1 MQGRGAGT
9 VVMSVISFSQR
20 KRQAWDAPRGCGWGG
35 LPGFANPAA
44 ACSVILPA
52 GIAKAYYV
60 RARAHAEV
68 WNAAE
73 AKADLEKVLELEP
86 SLRKAVQRE
95 LRLLESRMAEKQ
107 EEERLR
113 CKSMLG

>member
-1 MQGRGAGT
+1 
-9 VVMSVISFSQR
+9 V
-20 KRQAWDAPRGCGWGG
+20 
-35 LPGFANPAA
+35 
-44 ACSVILPA
+44 
-52 GIAKAYYV
+52 KAYYV

-86 SLRKAVQRE
+86 SMRKAVRRE

-113 CKSMLG
+113 CRSMLSLGAAEPGCQEGGAPLSQGGALPP